1 MFSERLR
8 AARTNAGLTQQQLGE
23 FINTD
28 KRMISKFEGNFC
40 LPVER
45 DLYIICN
52 ALKTT
57 PLELD
62 FPRVATAKTQV
73 ATARKAKTGVSV
85 YKFCVR
91 LRRADFSKL
100 TKDNLQACGMN
111 SYLDFMR
118 WAYEQFCNQLKIIEI
133 NKK

>member
-8 AARTNAGLTQQQLGE
+8 AARTSAGLTQQQLGE
-23 FINTD
+23 LINTD
-28 KRMISKFEGNFC
+28 KRMVSKFEGNFC

-45 DLYIICN
+45 DLYIICDT
-52 ALKTT
+52 LKTT
-57 PLELD
+57 PVELD
-62 FPRVATAKTQV
+62 FPQVATAKTRV
-73 ATARKAKTGVSV
+73 ATAPKVKAGTSV

-91 LRRADFSKL
+91 LCRSDFSKL

-111 SYLDFMR
+111 SYRDFMR
-118 WAYEQFCNQLKIIEI
+118 WAYEQFCNELKIIEI